1 MPRLLSQQGLA
12 CPSAHSPW
20 SGCEIPRTKAGG
32 AGGPGRFPERKD
44 TKGEGKSQLKGTMT
58 PTPLHQRLVARCVF
72 ILPGSWATSD
82 SILPS
87 HLTVITTHAHLLCG
101 FKIAL
106 RSPPQTTAVAVAPRT
121 SPSPLSGASHQDS
134 LSTWTYFRTYFHTR
148 PI

>member
-1 MPRLLSQQGLA
+1 MK
-12 CPSAHSPW
+12 SP
-20 SGCEIPRTKAGG
+20 GQKRGEPAGVWG
-32 AGGPGRFPERKD
+32 GRFPERKD

-87 HLTVITTHAHLLCG
+87 HLTVITTRAYLLCG

-134 LSTWTYFRTYFHTR
+134 LSTWTYFHTP

>member
-1 MPRLLSQQGLA
+1 MPRLLSWQGLA
-12 CPSAHSPW
+12 CLSAHSPW
-20 SGCEIPRTKAGG
+20 SGCVKSPGQKLGG
-32 AGGPGRFPERKD
+32 RQGRFPERKD

-121 SPSPLSGASHQDS
+121 SPSPLSGSSHQDS
-134 LSTWTYFRTYFHTR
+134 LSTWTYFHT
-148 PI
+148 PPL